1 MDLESRE
8 LLYQYQA
15 QHDAAYD
22 RLRHKRFARRPHR
35 AAVLD
40 CPDNTVQV
48 WADLHLG
55 HERVIDF
62 AGRPFLDAA
71 DQDAHLWRAWAEDV
85 GRGDVLVVVGDLA
98 MGPARKPA
106 TWARLAH
113 APGRR
118 NHQVRIGIRLL
129 IVGVVAIVAYA
140 LLVATLIGVVVA
152 WVPFLVWWAWALLVT
167 VKGLAAL
174 VGERAPA

>member
-1 MDLESRE
+1 M
-8 LLYQYQA
+8 
-15 QHDAAYD
+15 
-22 RLRHKRFARRPHR
+22 
-35 AAVLD
+35 LD

-106 TWARLAH
+106 IWARLAH

-118 NHQVRIGIRLL
+118 KILVVGNHDVNWTDADWRA
-129 IVGVVAIVAYA
+129 VGDS
-140 LLVATLIGVVVA
+140 
-152 WVPFLVWWAWALLVT
+152 
-167 VKGLAAL
+167 
-174 VGERAPA
+174 GEL